1 MVEER
6 NRDFPPIASYGDR
19 YARDHVC
26 SALQSMMTMKRSM
39 MMMKM
44 GFPQA
49 VEVDSDIKM
58 RSRPSR
64 RTLPSPIFS
73 AAPLS
78 ASIPQ
83 EFLARLKLERKHP
96 LQQFGACTAVFSCAT
111 MLRRMQ
117 PDAQVRNAVEN
128 I

>member
-1 MVEER
+1 
-6 NRDFPPIASYGDR
+6 
-19 YARDHVC
+19 
-26 SALQSMMTMKRSM
+26 
-39 MMMKM
+39 MMKM

-58 RSRPSR
+58 RSRPR
-64 RTLPSPIFS
+64 RKRLPSPIFS

-96 LQQFGACTAVFSCAT
+96 LQQLGACTAVFSCAT
-111 MLRRMQ
+111 RLNKRQRRMQ
-117 PDAQVRNAVEN
+117 PDAQVRNDVEN